1 MPIVWKIYTSISRPF
16 YSIST
21 GMNYLLSVFL
31 FSFLQLAIKNASDN
45 NDKWNDKKK
54 KKKKTQCR
62 TLAYLPIQ
70 KKWIKDI
77 RLKYGHVG
85 EIHLAEWECRSSSKE
100 SKETGK
106 KRDGG
111 EEEPFET
118 IQKKKCC
125 PTAANATDL
134 MEWPEKCCWC
144 SQTTTPFSSVQLI
157 TTAI

>member
-1 MPIVWKIYTSISRPF
+1 MDAIYANKVEVAWNKQDADSLKDLYIDFTPI
-16 YSIST
+16 
-21 GMNYLLSVFL
+21 LLNFNWNELFAFSFSFL

-118 IQKKKCC
+118 IQKKS
-125 PTAANATDL
+125 AAQQPLT
-134 MEWPEKCCWC
+134 
-144 SQTTTPFSSVQLI
+144 QLI
-157 TTAI
+157 